1 MRKNCGLSPDITQ
14 VEEIRAAL
22 GIDAGAFV
30 VLLVGK
36 DGTVK
41 LSKNTIVPMDDI
53 YALIDKMPMRQ
64 REIQRD

>member
-1 MRKNCGLSPDITQ
+1 
-14 VEEIRAAL
+14 
-22 GIDAGAFV
+22 
-30 VLLVGK
+30 VGK

-41 LSKNTIVPMDDI
+41 LSKNSIVPMDDI

>member
-1 MRKNCGLSPDITQ
+1 
-14 VEEIRAAL
+14 
-22 GIDAGAFV
+22 

-41 LSKNTIVPMDDI
+41 LSKNTIVAMDDI

-64 REIQRD
+64 HEIRQD